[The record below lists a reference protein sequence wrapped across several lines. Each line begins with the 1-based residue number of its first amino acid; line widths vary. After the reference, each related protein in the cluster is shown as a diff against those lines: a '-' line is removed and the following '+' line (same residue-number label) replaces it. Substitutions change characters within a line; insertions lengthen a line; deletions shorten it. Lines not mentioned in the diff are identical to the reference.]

1 MASTTQNKNE
11 LEDFEAFLE
20 TDFQPLQFAN
30 DLLLA
35 TNDKN
40 GSELDGLTPL
50 KKLKFDIDECDKR
63 MASIASTNYESLM
76 SNFSQIEKTRSLVNE
91 QINPLVERVNNSFE
105 RIKSGVIEPYEEA
118 LKKNNALKRIHLTLN
133 LLRGAGY
140 FMFLVQQLEEIEK
153 LNTKAEDESNS
164 KKDVIRLAKLHVQIS
179 QLYKNEK
186 EQNNLKIKNSNAS
199 ILSIK
204 LIRDYE
210 GIQINKQNALIHEWA
225 QSISNDFNHH
235 ISFSVNNIELQN
247 KLIALYTL
255 NEKEY
260 LQIIEKSINKHVQ
273 VSLTQLSRS
282 LQSPRNFNAII
293 NEVKD
298 TSSDF
303 LNKLENILSS
313 CEIAHTNNKENTGNL
328 LDEIISNNSINS
340 LFDLYWPV
348 LSYKFKKS
356 IVATMARGGPI
367 AKNLKI
373 YFEGIKNS
381 INDNFKGSPEGDLLI
396 DAIDVIEGS
405 K

>member
-1 MASTTQNKNE
+1 MASATQNKNE
-11 LEDFEAFLE
+11 LDDFEAFLE
-20 TDFQPLQFAN
+20 VGFQPIQFAN

-35 TNDKN
+35 TNDKD

-50 KKLKFDIDECDKR
+50 KKLQFDIDECDKR
-63 MASIASTNYESLM
+63 MAGIASTNYESLM

-91 QINPLVERVNNSFE
+91 QINPLIDRVNNSFE
-105 RIKSGVIEPYEEA
+105 RIKSGVIQPYEEA

-133 LLRGAGY
+133 LLRGASY

-153 LNTKAEDESNS
+153 LNIKAENESNS
-164 KKDVIRLAKLHVQIS
+164 KKDLIRLAKLHVQIS
-179 QLYKNEK
+179 QLYKGEK
-186 EQNNLKIKNSNAS
+186 EQTNLNIKNLNTNL
-199 ILSIK
+199 LSIK

-210 GIQINKQNALIHEWA
+210 AIQINKKNSLINEWN

-235 ISFSVNNIELQN
+235 VSFSVNNIELQN

-260 LQIIEKSINKHVQ
+260 IQNIEKTINKHVQ
-273 VSLTQLSRS
+273 VNLNQLSRS

-293 NEVKD
+293 NEVKEN
-298 TSSDF
+298 SSDF
-303 LNKLENILSS
+303 LDKLESILSNCDIS
-313 CEIAHTNNKENTGNL
+313 NVNNKERTQNL
-328 LDEIISNNSINS
+328 LKEIIHNKSING

-348 LSYKFKKS
+348 LSYKFKKNV
-356 IVATMARGGPI
+356 VATMARGGPI

-373 YFEGIKNS
+373 YSEGIKNS
-381 INDNFKGSPEGDLLI
+381 INENFKDAQECNLLI
-396 DAIDVIEGS
+396 DAISVIEGS

>member
-1 MASTTQNKNE
+1 MESMTENKNG

-20 TDFQPLQFAN
+20 TSFQPLQFAN

-105 RIKSGVIEPYEEA
+105 RIKSGVIQPYKEA

-153 LNTKAEDESNS
+153 LNTKAEDQSNL
-164 KKDVIRLAKLHVQIS
+164 KKDIIRLAKLHIQIS

-186 EQNNLKIKNSNAS
+186 EQNNLKIKNSNAN

-210 GIQINKQNALIHEWA
+210 AIQINKQNALINEWV

-235 ISFSVNNIELQN
+235 ISFSVTNIELQN

-255 NEKEY
+255 NKKEY

-303 LNKLENILSS
+303 LDKLENILSS
-313 CEIAHTNNKENTGNL
+313 CDISNTNNKDNTGNL
-328 LDEIISNNSINS
+328 LDETISNNSINS

-348 LSYKFKKS
+348 LSSKFKKN

-373 YFEGIKNS
+373 YFEGIRNS
-381 INDNFKGSPEGDLLI
+381 INENFKGNEEGNLLI

>member
-1 MASTTQNKNE
+1 MTSATQNKTE

-20 TDFQPLQFAN
+20 AGFQPLQFAN

-35 TNDKN
+35 TNDKD

-50 KKLKFDIDECDKR
+50 KKLQFDIDECDKR
-63 MASIASTNYESLM
+63 MAGIASSNYESLM

-91 QINPLVERVNNSFE
+91 QINPLVDRVFNSFE
-105 RIKSGVIEPYEEA
+105 RIKSGVIQPYEEA

-140 FMFLVQQLEEIEK
+140 FMFLVQQLEEIEM
-153 LNTKAEDESNS
+153 LNMNAENESGS
-164 KKDVIRLAKLHVQIS
+164 KKDLIRLAKLHVQIS
-179 QLYKNEK
+179 QLYKSEK
-186 EQNNLKIKNSNAS
+186 EQTNLNIKNSNANL
-199 ILSIK
+199 LSIK

-210 GIQINKQNALIHEWA
+210 AIQINKQNSLISEWSE
-225 QSISNDFNHH
+225 SISNDFNHH
-235 ISFSVNNIELQN
+235 VSFSVNNIELQN

-260 LQIIEKSINKHVQ
+260 LQIIEKTINKHAQ
-273 VSLTQLSRS
+273 VNLTQLSRS

-293 NEVKD
+293 SEVKEN
-298 TSSDF
+298 SSDF
-303 LNKLENILSS
+303 LDKLESILSNCDIS
-313 CEIAHTNNKENTGNL
+313 NVNNKYRTGNL
-328 LDEIISNNSINS
+328 LAEMICNKSITGV
-340 LFDLYWPV
+340 FDLYWPV
-348 LSYKFKKS
+348 LSYKFKKN

-373 YFEGIKNS
+373 YSEGIKNS
-381 INDNFKGSPEGDLLI
+381 INENFKNTRECNLLI
-396 DAIDVIEGS
+396 DAINVIEGS

>member
-1 MASTTQNKNE
+1 MASMTQNKNE

-20 TDFQPLQFAN
+20 TSFQPLQFAN

-91 QINPLVERVNNSFE
+91 QINPLVDRVNNSFE
-105 RIKSGVIEPYEEA
+105 RIKSGVIQPYEEA

-140 FMFLVQQLEEIEK
+140 FMFLVQNLEVIENFNSIAK
-153 LNTKAEDESNS
+153 DSSNL
-164 KKDVIRLAKLHVQIS
+164 KKDIIRLAKLHIQIS

-186 EQNNLKIKNSNAS
+186 EQDNLKIKNSNAN

-210 GIQINKQNALIHEWA
+210 AIQINKQNALINEWV

-235 ISFSVNNIELQN
+235 ISFSVTNIELQN

-255 NEKEY
+255 NRKEY

-303 LNKLENILSS
+303 LDKLENILSS
-313 CEIAHTNNKENTGNL
+313 CDISNTSNKDNTGNL
-328 LDEIISNNSINS
+328 LGETISSNSINS

-348 LSYKFKKS
+348 LSYKFKKN

-373 YFEGIKNS
+373 YFEGIRNS
-381 INDNFKGSPEGDLLI
+381 INESFKGNEEGNLLI
-396 DAIDVIEGS
+396 DAINVIEGS

>member
-11 LEDFEAFLE
+11 LEDFEAFLD
-20 TDFQPLQFAN
+20 TGFQPLQFAN

-35 TNDKN
+35 TNDKS

-76 SNFSQIEKTRSLVNE
+76 SNFSQIEKTKSLVNE

-105 RIKSGVIEPYEEA
+105 RIKSGVIQPYEEA

-153 LNTKAEDESNS
+153 LNTKAEDQSSS
-164 KKDVIRLAKLHVQIS
+164 KKDIIRLAKLHVQIS

-186 EQNNLKIKNSNAS
+186 EQNNLKIKNSNAN

-210 GIQINKQNALIHEWA
+210 AIQINKQNALINEWV

-235 ISFSVNNIELQN
+235 ISFSVNNIELRD

-255 NEKEY
+255 NKKEY

-313 CEIAHTNNKENTGNL
+313 CHISNTNYQDNAGNL
-328 LDEIISNNSINS
+328 LDETISNNSIKS

-348 LSYKFKKS
+348 LSYKFKKN

-373 YFEGIKNS
+373 YFEGIRNS
-381 INDNFKGSPEGDLLI
+381 INENFKGTKEGNLLI